1 MGFENPLL
9 GLLGAI
15 VTGAVIFILR
25 FKKNH
30 FALDIPLGPPGGS
43 VFKPPIGVE
52 TLVALLQWLERVGL
66 VCLLI
71 ALAGPVSIRP
81 ETLWM
86 DRGADVLFVLD
97 ISPSMSALDM
107 GGRSR
112 FDVATT
118 LIRDFAN
125 QRNADGIGLVAVA
138 ADSALLVPPT
148 IDRTV
153 LLDRLDSLKIGELG
167 DGTALGTGIAL
178 GALHIGSSGAPK
190 RAVVLITDGENNAGA
205 VNPTTAAAI
214 LRTLGVS
221 LWVIGVG
228 TAGEVPID
236 YLDPETHIRRTGM
249 LDSRF
254 NADTLE
260 SIAQAGGGTYLS
272 APTAQALEAAFSK
285 INTQEAS
292 FSRSRTVYH
301 TTALHTPFVILALVL
316 LGGGRFFRRQILGAF
331 V

>member
-15 VTGAVIFILR
+15 ITVAVILVLR
-25 FKKNH
+25 FKKSH

-43 VFKPPIGVE
+43 IFKPPIGVE
-52 TLVALLQWLERVGL
+52 TLVALLRWMERVGL
-66 VCLLI
+66 VCLLV
-71 ALAGPVSIRP
+71 ALAGPVSIRH

-112 FDVATT
+112 FDVATA

-178 GALHIGSSGAPK
+178 AALHIGSSGAPK

-205 VNPTTAAAI
+205 VNPTTAAGCFADPGGFFMGTWSGNRGRSPHR
-214 LRTLGVS
+214 LSGS
-221 LWVIGVG
+221 GNPYSSYGDVG
-228 TAGEVPID
+228 
-236 YLDPETHIRRTGM
+236 
-249 LDSRF
+249 F
-254 NADTLE
+254 
-260 SIAQAGGGTYLS
+260 
-272 APTAQALEAAFSK
+272 
-285 INTQEAS
+285 
-292 FSRSRTVYH
+292 
-301 TTALHTPFVILALVL
+301 PF
-316 LGGGRFFRRQILGAF
+316 
-331 V
+331 

>member
-1 MGFENPLL
+1 
-9 GLLGAI
+9 
-15 VTGAVIFILR
+15 
-25 FKKNH
+25 
-30 FALDIPLGPPGGS
+30 
-43 VFKPPIGVE
+43 
-52 TLVALLQWLERVGL
+52 L